1 MNDIQYFKNSF
12 NTIKQ
17 ISKDRGFTHV
27 NEYELIKDSDLK
39 YLINEKKLELIAK
52 KNNNKDIF
60 YAKFLLF
67 CKVKPSTIKEIVNEI
82 NDIFKDKNINHLEII
97 LIIQFKPNNSIRK
110 LEKEY
115 NDFDL
120 QIMWCKQL
128 QFNITKHMLV
138 PNHIKLDEDE
148 ENFIIQKYNLKSKFQ
163 LPLILK
169 NDPISRYYNY
179 QSGDII
185 KIIKDYNN
193 TNFTTSYRCVR

>member
-1 MNDIQYFKNSF
+1 MNDTQYFKNCF
-12 NTIKQ
+12 NTVKQ
-17 ISKDRGFTHV
+17 ISKDRGF
-27 NEYELIKDSDLK
+27 EYVSEYDSINDNDLK
-39 YLINEKKLELIAK
+39 YLINEKKLQLIAK

-82 NDIFKDKNINHLEII
+82 NDAFKDKNINHLEII
-97 LIIQFKPNNSIRK
+97 LIIQFKPNNSIIK

-115 NDFDL
+115 NNFDL

-128 QFNITKHMLV
+128 QFNVTKHILV
-138 PNHIKLDEDE
+138 PNHIKLDENE
-148 ENFIIQKYNLKSKFQ
+148 ENFIIKKYNLKSKFQ
-163 LPLILK
+163 LPIILK

-185 KIIKDYNN
+185 KIIKEYNE
-193 TNFTTSYRCVR
+193 TSFTTSYRCVR